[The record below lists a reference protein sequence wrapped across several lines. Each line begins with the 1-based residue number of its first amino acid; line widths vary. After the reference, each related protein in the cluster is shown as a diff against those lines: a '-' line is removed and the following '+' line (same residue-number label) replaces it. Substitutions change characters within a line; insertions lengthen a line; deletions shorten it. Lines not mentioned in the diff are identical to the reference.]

1 MAKINNK
8 DFISEDFGQPAIVAL
23 KEILKLTDEL
33 IGTLKKVGNES
44 EGALEGLSPKDSVK
58 DTKKLNEVLERLVET
73 EKQLNKLTEDK
84 KKVTADLKK
93 LEDQKLK
100 QDKAALDLVL
110 KSNKAKQEEQKTLL
124 AEQKVVQQNLRTS
137 IARRKERERQ
147 FKARSK
153 DRASRKKQLTEYQK
167 ESRRLTELRN
177 RYKDL
182 AVAEKANTKEAKALL
197 KEVVALDKK
206 LKEIDESV
214 GQNQRSVGNYERA
227 LEGLNNTVA
236 KLGITAVITKGIELL
251 GNAFGNTREG
261 ALGLEIAFSKITES
275 VKVLVQSFINAGPAV
290 VSLFS
295 AIGDSIQSFAVKA
308 EINLL
313 KLEQSLLKVAS
324 FTGADVFDEKL
335 KSVNSEIERLEG
347 TLTELNKSSFSN
359 SIDSITK
366 AFEGNIETT
375 SKAITEQEKFLQLQL
390 KTTISI
396 SEQEKA
402 LAGLAEQRQILQDI

>member
-153 DRASRKKQLTEYQK
+153 DRA
-167 ESRRLTELRN
+167 
-177 RYKDL
+177 
-182 AVAEKANTKEAKALL
+182 
-197 KEVVALDKK
+197 
-206 LKEIDESV
+206 
-214 GQNQRSVGNYERA
+214 
-227 LEGLNNTVA
+227 
-236 KLGITAVITKGIELL
+236 
-251 GNAFGNTREG
+251 
-261 ALGLEIAFSKITES
+261 
-275 VKVLVQSFINAGPAV
+275 
-290 VSLFS
+290 
-295 AIGDSIQSFAVKA
+295 
-308 EINLL
+308 
-313 KLEQSLLKVAS
+313 
-324 FTGADVFDEKL
+324 
-335 KSVNSEIERLEG
+335 
-347 TLTELNKSSFSN
+347 
-359 SIDSITK
+359 
-366 AFEGNIETT
+366 
-375 SKAITEQEKFLQLQL
+375 
-390 KTTISI
+390 
-396 SEQEKA
+396 
-402 LAGLAEQRQILQDI
+402 